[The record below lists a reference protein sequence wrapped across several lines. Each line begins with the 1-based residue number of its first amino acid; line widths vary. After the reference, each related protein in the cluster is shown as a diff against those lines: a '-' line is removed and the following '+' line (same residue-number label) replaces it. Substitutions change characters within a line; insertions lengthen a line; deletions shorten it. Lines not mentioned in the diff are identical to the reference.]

1 MAEHNELGIKGEQ
14 MALDYLLQKGYTLRE
29 RNWRFKKA
37 ELDLIMEQGDFVVVV
52 EVKTRV
58 NNFAGEP
65 EMAVK
70 KTKQKM
76 LVLGAN
82 EYIQSNQIDKEVRFD
97 IVGITLNQQYS
108 NITHIEGAFN
118 PALVKISAYR

>member
-70 KTKQKM
+70 KNKQKM

-82 EYIQSNQIDKEVRFD
+82 EYMQSNQIDKEVRFD

-108 NITHIEGAFN
+108 NITHIEGAFS
-118 PALVKISAYR
+118 PALVKIWAYR